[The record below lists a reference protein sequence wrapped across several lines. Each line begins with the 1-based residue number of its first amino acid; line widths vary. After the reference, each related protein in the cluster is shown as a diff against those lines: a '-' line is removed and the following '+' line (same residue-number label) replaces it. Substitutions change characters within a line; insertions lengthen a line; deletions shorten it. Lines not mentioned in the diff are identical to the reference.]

1 MKVTLEFDGTEEQED
16 LQTALDGYKW
26 KSAMW
31 DLDQLLRKT
40 TKYQVSILSNSPK
53 DLATGP
59 EGEIADAIRDAIR
72 RILSEWNLN
81 LD

>member
-1 MKVTLEFDGTEEQED
+1 MKVTLEFDGEAEQDD
-16 LQTALDGYKW
+16 LQLALDGYKW
-26 KSAMW
+26 RSAMQ

-40 TKYQVSILSNSPK
+40 TRYQVSILSNSPK
-53 DLATGP
+53 DLATGT

-72 RILSEWNLN
+72 RILNDYNLN

>member
-1 MKVTLEFDGTEEQED
+1 MKVTLEFDGDEERED

-26 KSAMW
+26 KNAMW

-53 DLATGP
+53 DLATGA